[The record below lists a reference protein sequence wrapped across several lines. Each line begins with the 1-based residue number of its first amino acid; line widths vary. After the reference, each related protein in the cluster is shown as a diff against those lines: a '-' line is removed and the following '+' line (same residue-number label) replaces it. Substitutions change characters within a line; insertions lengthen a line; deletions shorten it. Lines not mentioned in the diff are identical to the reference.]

1 MSTTAAPTNAPTNS
15 PATYTSVEQQL
26 AGELSVAASLENA
39 AARVKHVQG
48 WLHRIEGFALM
59 RLVAASHTTA
69 AGEVVEIG
77 SFKGLSACWLAMGA
91 QMLANAKITAGCG
104 KIFAVDHF
112 KGSPEHQPGGTHP
125 DPDIARD
132 GTTHN
137 AFRSN
142 IEKAGLTPFVNVIEK
157 PSRDGATSW
166 TGGPIRLCFIDGDHS
181 YEASKEDFTLWSK
194 HVPAG
199 GYICLHDVGSWP
211 GVTKFAEELA
221 NDPASGYFRV
231 FGVASLQVFR
241 RVN

>member
-132 GTTHN
+132 GTTLN

-157 PSRDGATSW
+157 PSRDGASSW